1 MSLRNQLDDREA
13 ETRAPAA
20 ARLVG
25 PGEAVESV
33 GHELLREPW
42 AVVCHVQLD
51 EPVGSKASRE
61 SNRSGVVRKGVVDEV
76 SEGLLRTNRV
86 GVELEVA
93 GLDED
98 GLAVISGRCPAR

>member
-13 ETRAPAA
+13 EARTPAA
-20 ARLVG
+20 ARLIG

-42 AVVCHVQLD
+42 AVVRDVQLD
-51 EPVGSKASRE
+51 EPVGSRASRE
-61 SNRSGVVRKGVVDEV
+61 SDRSGVVRKSIVDEV
-76 SEGLLRTNRV
+76 SECLLHTNRV